1 MSFFEELT
9 KKATGLLA
17 DVRQSSQQ
25 VGGAADIAGE
35 AAIPSDYGKQAA
47 TLNSFPSYARTKSPL
62 IDKPIF
68 STNMF
73 PPGEG
78 KIGNTKII
86 PDSIDVP
93 IIDEPP

>member
-17 DVRQSSQQ
+17 DIKESSQG
-25 VGGAADIAGE
+25 VGGAGDIAGE
-35 AAIPSDYGKQAA
+35 AAMPSDYGKQAA
-47 TLNSFPSYARTKSPL
+47 SLTSFPSYARTKSPL

-73 PPGEG
+73 PPGQG
-78 KIGNTKII
+78 KINNTKVI
-86 PDSIDVP
+86 PDSMLDKRR
-93 IIDEPP
+93 